1 MCYNYLADE
10 RKYEKQRRYIM
21 SQKKV
26 DAYKARKSTRGRADK
41 KEKMMFTLEMFAWA
55 FICVVVVAWIGYSAY
70 VKVAGTKAEVVQNT
84 VLDTSALDNYISGID
99 TDEDADT
106 TEETADETDA
116 ADTTEDENAE
126 AADDTTATEDTADD
140 SAETADD
147 TAATEETADS
157 AAK

>member
-1 MCYNYLADE
+1 
-10 RKYEKQRRYIM
+10 M

-41 KEKMMFTLEMFAWA
+41 KEKMMFNLEMFAWA

-147 TAATEETADS
+147 TAATEETGDS

>member
-1 MCYNYLADE
+1 
-10 RKYEKQRRYIM
+10 M

-99 TDEDADT
+99 TDEEADT

-147 TAATEETADS
+147 TAATEETGDS

>member
-1 MCYNYLADE
+1 
-10 RKYEKQRRYIM
+10 M

-116 ADTTEDENAE
+116 ATDTTEDTE
-126 AADDTTATEDTADD
+126 AADDTTATEDTAED

-147 TAATEETADS
+147 TAETEDTTDS

>member
-1 MCYNYLADE
+1 
-10 RKYEKQRRYIM
+10 M

-106 TEETADETDA
+106 TEDTADETDA
-116 ADTTEDENAE
+116 ATDTTEDTE
-126 AADDTTATEDTADD
+126 AADDTTATEDTSED

-147 TAATEETADS
+147 TAETEDTTDS
-157 AAK
+157 VAK

>member
-1 MCYNYLADE
+1 
-10 RKYEKQRRYIM
+10 M

-26 DAYKARKSTRGRADK
+26 DAYKARKRTRGRADK

-147 TAATEETADS
+147 TAATEETGDS

>member
-1 MCYNYLADE
+1 
-10 RKYEKQRRYIM
+10 M
-21 SQKKV
+21 SKKKV

-140 SAETADD
+140 STEVADD
-147 TAATEETADS
+147 TAAAEDTTDS
-157 AAK
+157 AEK

>member
-1 MCYNYLADE
+1 
-10 RKYEKQRRYIM
+10 M

-70 VKVAGTKAEVVQNT
+70 VKVAGTKAEIVQNT

-116 ADTTEDENAE
+116 ADTTEDENAD

-140 SAETADD
+140 STETADD
-147 TAATEETADS
+147 TAATEETGDS

>member
-1 MCYNYLADE
+1 
-10 RKYEKQRRYIM
+10 M

-106 TEETADETDA
+106 TEDTADETDA
-116 ADTTEDENAE
+116 ATDTTEDTE
-126 AADDTTATEDTADD
+126 AADDTTATEDTAEN
-140 SAETADD
+140 SAETTDD
-147 TAATEETADS
+147 TAETEDTTDS

>member
-1 MCYNYLADE
+1 
-10 RKYEKQRRYIM
+10 M

-106 TEETADETDA
+106 TEETTDETDA
-116 ADTTEDENAE
+116 ADATEDENAE

-147 TAATEETADS
+147 TAATEETGDS

>member
-70 VKVAGTKAEVVQNT
+70 VKVAGTKAEIVQNT

-106 TEETADETDA
+106 TEETADDTDA

-140 SAETADD
+140 STETADD

-157 AAK
+157 VAK

>member
-1 MCYNYLADE
+1 
-10 RKYEKQRRYIM
+10 M

-126 AADDTTATEDTADD
+126 AADDTTAIEDTADD

>member
-1 MCYNYLADE
+1 
-10 RKYEKQRRYIM
+10 M

-70 VKVAGTKAEVVQNT
+70 VKVAGTKAEIVQNT

-106 TEETADETDA
+106 TEETADDTDA
-116 ADTTEDENAE
+116 ADTTEDENAD

-147 TAATEETADS
+147 TTATEETGDS

>member
-1 MCYNYLADE
+1 
-10 RKYEKQRRYIM
+10 M

-126 AADDTTATEDTADD
+126 AADDTTATEDTAED

-147 TAATEETADS
+147 TAETEDTTDS

>member
-1 MCYNYLADE
+1 
-10 RKYEKQRRYIM
+10 M

-106 TEETADETDA
+106 TEETTDETDA

-147 TAATEETADS
+147 TAATEETGDS
-157 AAK
+157 AAR

>member
-1 MCYNYLADE
+1 
-10 RKYEKQRRYIM
+10 M

-106 TEETADETDA
+106 PEETADETDA

-147 TAATEETADS
+147 TAATEETGDS
-157 AAK
+157 EE

>member
-1 MCYNYLADE
+1 
-10 RKYEKQRRYIM
+10 M

-147 TAATEETADS
+147 TAATEELS
-157 AAK
+157 LIHI

>member
-1 MCYNYLADE
+1 
-10 RKYEKQRRYIM
+10 M

-26 DAYKARKSTRGRADK
+26 DVYKARKSTRGRADK

-140 SAETADD
+140 GAETADD
-147 TAATEETADS
+147 TAAKEETGDS

>member
-1 MCYNYLADE
+1 
-10 RKYEKQRRYIM
+10 M

-147 TAATEETADS
+147 AQQQKRLEILQQNN
-157 AAK
+157 K

>member
-1 MCYNYLADE
+1 
-10 RKYEKQRRYIM
+10 M

-140 SAETADD
+140 SVETADD
-147 TAATEETADS
+147 TAATEETGDS

>member
-1 MCYNYLADE
+1 
-10 RKYEKQRRYIM
+10 M

-126 AADDTTATEDTADD
+126 AADDTTVTEDTADD

-147 TAATEETADS
+147 TAATEETGDS

>member
-1 MCYNYLADE
+1 
-10 RKYEKQRRYIM
+10 M

-70 VKVAGTKAEVVQNT
+70 VKVAGTKAEVIQNT

-99 TDEDADT
+99 TDEDAAT
-106 TEETADETDA
+106 TEETTDETDA

-147 TAATEETADS
+147 TAATEETGDS

>member
-1 MCYNYLADE
+1 
-10 RKYEKQRRYIM
+10 M

-70 VKVAGTKAEVVQNT
+70 VKVAGTKAEIVQNT

-106 TEETADETDA
+106 TEETADDTDA
-116 ADTTEDENAE
+116 ADTTEDENAD

-140 SAETADD
+140 STETADD

>member
-1 MCYNYLADE
+1 
-10 RKYEKQRRYIM
+10 M

-140 SAETADD
+140 STEVADD
-147 TAATEETADS
+147 TAAAEDTTESAET
-157 AAK
+157 

>member
-1 MCYNYLADE
+1 
-10 RKYEKQRRYIM
+10 M

-106 TEETADETDA
+106 TEETADETDV

-126 AADDTTATEDTADD
+126 AADDTTVTEDTADD

-147 TAATEETADS
+147 TAATEETGDS

>member
-1 MCYNYLADE
+1 
-10 RKYEKQRRYIM
+10 M

-70 VKVAGTKAEVVQNT
+70 VKVAGTKAEIVQNT

-147 TAATEETADS
+147 TAETEDTTDS

>member
-1 MCYNYLADE
+1 
-10 RKYEKQRRYIM
+10 M

-70 VKVAGTKAEVVQNT
+70 VKVAGTKAEIVQNT

-147 TAATEETADS
+147 TAATEETTDS
-157 AAK
+157 AAKK

>member
-1 MCYNYLADE
+1 
-10 RKYEKQRRYIM
+10 M

-70 VKVAGTKAEVVQNT
+70 VKVAGTNAEVVQNT

-116 ADTTEDENAE
+116 ADTTEDETAE

-140 SAETADD
+140 SAETADN
-147 TAATEETADS
+147 TAATEETGDS

>member
-1 MCYNYLADE
+1 
-10 RKYEKQRRYIM
+10 M

-106 TEETADETDA
+106 TEETA
-116 ADTTEDENAE
+116 E
-126 AADDTTATEDTADD
+126 AADDTTATEDTSED

-147 TAATEETADS
+147 TAETEDTTDS

>member
-1 MCYNYLADE
+1 
-10 RKYEKQRRYIM
+10 M

-106 TEETADETDA
+106 TEETADDTDA
-116 ADTTEDENAE
+116 ADTTEDENAD

-140 SAETADD
+140 STETADD